1 MNRTVEKGKTLL
13 VDGPASVTVTSGK
26 VEVFGYKANPTNKIV
41 IREGKRLPFAVEET
55 ASFDISLAE
64 KAAIDETVGNTIP
77 PSWIA
82 STEELLNL
90 QVKPAVVMVLGGV
103 DSGKSSFCTYLI
115 NRLLYAK
122 KKVAVLDGDLG
133 QSDVGP
139 PCTVAYT
146 NVTRP
151 ITDLFNLQARNAV
164 FIGVTSPSEVTGKV
178 IESLSLLKKEIG
190 NNPDFIIVDSD
201 GWIEGEDAVRY
212 KVRLVEEIKPITIFI
227 LQQKDEI
234 APLQNA
240 LDAYATVQV
249 ESPSVISQRSRERR
263 KNLREL
269 GYVKYLRNAKI
280 VSFPL
285 GWLKVEDNE
294 LFGLNKA
301 RISVKEAMRIYDLL
315 GMKPLH
321 FAEQDDRVIII
332 IGKRRWI
339 DPDNLKRIEQTAK
352 KKVVIMRKG
361 EEEGLLTAL
370 YNAGREFLGIGLLQ
384 EIDFL
389 RKTIKILTPVPE
401 NIAIATIGKVKLDK
415 NMKELPAFG
424 EETQSEATAFSK
436 LV

>member
-1 MNRTVEKGKTLL
+1 
-13 VDGPASVTVTSGK
+13 
-26 VEVFGYKANPTNKIV
+26 
-41 IREGKRLPFAVEET
+41 
-55 ASFDISLAE
+55 
-64 KAAIDETVGNTIP
+64 
-77 PSWIA
+77 
-82 STEELLNL
+82 
-90 QVKPAVVMVLGGV
+90 
-103 DSGKSSFCTYLI
+103 
-115 NRLLYAK
+115 
-122 KKVAVLDGDLG
+122 
-133 QSDVGP
+133 
-139 PCTVAYT
+139 
-146 NVTRP
+146 VTRP